1 MGARNGNSSRKDL
14 RSLLSTRMNQA
25 SLETEM
31 KEYSEKVKPYKF
43 IKMSKTMKA
52 VHTEK
57 QPCNMF
63 NFLDGLA
70 SKEEGSV
77 GCFWHKIE
85 LISRPKK
92 AKPWI

>member
-1 MGARNGNSSRKDL
+1 MGARNGKSSRKDL
-14 RSLLSTRMNQA
+14 RSLLSTRMNQG

-31 KEYSEKVKPYKF
+31 KECSEKVKPYKF
-43 IKMSKTMKA
+43 IKMSNASKA

-70 SKEEGSV
+70 GREEGSV
-77 GCFWHKIE
+77 GCFWQKIE
-85 LISRPKK
+85 LISKPKK